1 MSEVTMSEDTFMG
14 LLAPNL
20 RPLRK
25 LLQARFRIPDQADD
39 ILQEALLHA
48 FVRRDQLRLRSKFKS
63 WLLTIVLNE
72 MRTFFRLE
80 RGIMSL
86 DEFPE
91 IDPSDRAPS
100 PLARFEQVERREW
113 LHAGLAKLSTR
124 DRAAI
129 RLRDLDGLNMT
140 ETAEALAIS
149 KAAAKATHFRAR
161 KRLAYALSGANRP
174 VAIEGCRAPDRSG
187 KQSGRNTTSGTISV
201 DSERIESTSERNRNE
216 CLPT

>member
-1 MSEVTMSEDTFMG
+1 MSEDTFMG

-48 FVRRDQLRLRSKFKS
+48 FARRDQLRLRSKFKS
-63 WLLTIVLNE
+63 WLWTIALNE
-72 MRTFFRLE
+72 MRTFFRSE

-86 DEFPE
+86 VEFPE
-91 IDPSDRAPS
+91 IDPSDRALS
-100 PLARFEQVERREW
+100 PLVKLEQLERREW
-113 LHAGLAKLSTR
+113 LHAGLAKLSAR

-129 RLRDLDGLNMT
+129 RLRDLDGLSMT

-161 KRLAYALSGANRP
+161 KRLAYELSGASRP
-174 VAIEGCRAPDRSG
+174 VAIERVERPTEVPNKASEVRRQGRLRSI
-187 KQSGRNTTSGTISV
+187 QSVLNPLAKGTETNAYHQL
-201 DSERIESTSERNRNE
+201 D
-216 CLPT
+216 PGH